1 MNTNFKDEY
10 RKWIEK
16 LSKQNFDELILNY
29 AKEYYETRNVFISDG
44 PYDGGI
50 DLIYSI
56 NDKQIKRNIQITV
69 QQNKYENKLEEDLKK
84 SKENID
90 EYNYLNT
97 LDFYISQP
105 ISPEKKKKLIKNADI
120 NYQIT
125 LRIIDANELAGL
137 AQEFKS
143 IRQTIHKFN
152 KAVFP
157 EERLSIDTNTKILF
171 DTLSMGRD
179 ITSIKNNFIQ
189 SLILTH
195 LYTRPNE
202 TVECIYNSLSS
213 IFYNKF
219 ERNFFETEIGKLKSE
234 SKIIDI
240 PGTSPKQFKLTD
252 DTKNKIEEIENNSQ
266 THEAEL
272 IFSFKEVLGRFN
284 LVDETESIVKL
295 IIELYNANYELDENE
310 LLNGV
315 TKHSNKIQKIFEN
328 LINHLTSKHGIN
340 VNDANSIARQLLIVC
355 SKNEFLNKISVSKMF
370 TNLFKSDKLES
381 YLNSSKRKVY
391 LDTQILLQTICFN
404 YDDIEYD
411 DRLYQAVKSFLE
423 IVESSDIPICLHTT
437 IGYVEEVA
445 WHILNGVKLA
455 RFLELDFIK
464 DLGPSKNVFFNYF
477 LELRENHIGDFE
489 SFADFVEELLD
500 VNAKIQNETRFI
512 EELIQNLVE
521 RFELLNIVVETP
533 PLFDNYDAYRRQY
546 EISLSYL
553 RHDQKS
559 YEARKHDLNTI
570 LHLSQLHFDME
581 DGYFTEPYLITWD
594 TSFYEVRSSFNRFKE
609 LSHWYVYPPMKF
621 ANTVSVMNMRID
633 SNAINYNIISLAEE
647 NFNLSNDAISF
658 LDIINGLFTDKDVKK
673 WKLVNKLAKMRK
685 NLLHESNIEDFSKTR
700 NNSLPI
706 DEFLLLV
713 QRHYQNPINRK
724 KYRDIVCL
732 FQNNDYAD
740 KIANLIETN
749 LGNFQIKNEI
759 KPSII
764 TKLDELIKENN
775 EAPNSPSSPLR

>member
-16 LSKQNFDELILNY
+16 LSKANFDELILNY

-69 QQNKYENKLEEDLKK
+69 QQDKYENKLEEDLKK

-90 EYNYLNT
+90 KYNHLNT

-105 ISPEKKKKLIKNADI
+105 ISPEKKKKLIKDADI

-152 KAVFP
+152 RTAFP
-157 EERLSIDTNTKILF
+157 EEKLSIDTNTKILF

-195 LYTRPNE
+195 LYTNPNE
-202 TVECIYNSLSS
+202 SVEKIYNSLSG

-240 PGTSPKQFKLTD
+240 PGTSPKQFRLTD

-272 IFSFKEVLGRFN
+272 IFSFKEVLSRFN
-284 LVDETESIVKL
+284 LVSETESIVKL

-310 LLNGV
+310 LLNGG
-315 TKHSNKIQKIFEN
+315 TKHNNKIQKIFEN
-328 LINHLTSKHGIN
+328 LIHHLTSKHGIN

-355 SKNEFLNKISVSKMF
+355 TKNEFLNKTSVSKMF

-411 DRLYQAVKSFLE
+411 DSLYQAVKSFLE
-423 IVESSDIPICLHTT
+423 TVESSDIPICLHTT

-445 WHILNGVKLA
+445 WHILNGIKLE

-477 LELRENHIGDFE
+477 LELREKHIGECE

-500 VNAKIQNETRFI
+500 VNVKIQNESRFI
-512 EELIQNLVE
+512 EELIQSLVE
-521 RFELLNIVVETP
+521 RLELLDIIVETP
-533 PLFDNYDAYRRQY
+533 QLFDNYDAYRRQY

-553 RHDQKS
+553 KHDQKS

-594 TSFYEVRSSFNRFKE
+594 TSFYDVRSSFIRFKE

-633 SNAINYNIISLAEE
+633 SKAINYNIISLVEE

-658 LDIINGLFTDKDVKK
+658 FDIVNGLFADKDVKK

-685 NLLHESNIEDFSKTR
+685 NLLQESKIEDFSKTK

-706 DEFLLLV
+706 DELLLLV
-713 QRHYQNPINRK
+713 QKHYQNPANHK
-724 KYRDIVCL
+724 KYKDIVCL

-740 KIANLIETN
+740 KIASLIETN

-775 EAPNSPSSPLR
+775 EAQQCV

>member
-1 MNTNFKDEY
+1 MNTTFKDEY

-29 AKEYYETRNVFISDG
+29 AKEYYETRNVYISDG

-50 DLIYSI
+50 DLIYTI

-69 QQNKYENKLEEDLKK
+69 QLEKYENKLEEDLKK
-84 SKENID
+84 SKENVD

-97 LDFYISQP
+97 LDFYISQA
-105 ISPEKKKKLIKNADI
+105 ISAEKKKKLIKKADI

-143 IRQTIHKFN
+143 IKQTIHKFN
-152 KAVFP
+152 KAAFP
-157 EERLSIDTNTKILF
+157 EEKISIDTNTKILF

-179 ITSIKNNFIQ
+179 ITSIKNNFVQ
-189 SLILTH
+189 SLILTY
-195 LYTRPNE
+195 LYTNPNE
-202 TVECIYNSLSS
+202 TVENIYNNLTNV
-213 IFYNKF
+213 FYNKF
-219 ERNFFETEIGKLKSE
+219 ERNFFETEIGKLKIE

-240 PGTSPKQFKLTD
+240 AGTSPKKFVLTE

-272 IFSFKEVLGRFN
+272 IFSFKEILGRFN
-284 LVDETESIVKL
+284 LIDETEKIVKL

-310 LLNGV
+310 LLNGGN
-315 TKHSNKIQKIFEN
+315 KHSNKVQKIFEG
-328 LINHLTSKHGIN
+328 LITQLTSKHE
-340 VNDANSIARQLLIVC
+340 VSTDDANSIARQLLVVC
-355 SKNEFLNKISVSKMF
+355 SKNEFLNKTSVSKMF

-381 YLNSSKRKVY
+381 YLNNSKRKVY
-391 LDTQILLQTICFN
+391 LDTQILLQSICFN

-423 IVESSDIPICLHTT
+423 IVENSDIPICLHTT

-445 WHILNGVKLA
+445 WHILNGIKLE
-455 RFLELDFIK
+455 RFLELDYIK

-477 LELRENHIGDFE
+477 LELTQKYDVDFE

-500 VNAKIQNETRFI
+500 VSPSIQDESVLI
-512 EELIQNLVE
+512 EELIQSLVE
-521 RFELLNIVVETP
+521 RLELLNIVVETP
-533 PLFDNYDAYRRQY
+533 PIFENYDTYRRQY

-570 LHLSQLHFDME
+570 LHLSEMHFDLDE
-581 DGYFTEPYLITWD
+581 GYFTEPYLITWD
-594 TSFYEVRSSFNRFKE
+594 TSFYEVRSSFKKFKE
-609 LSHWYVYPPMKF
+609 LNHWYVYPPMKF
-621 ANTVSVMNMRID
+621 ANTISVMNMRID
-633 SNAINYNIISLAEE
+633 SKAINYNIISLVEE

-658 LDIINGLFTDKDVKK
+658 LDIVNGLFADKDVKK
-673 WKLVNKLAKMRK
+673 WKLVSKLAKMRK
-685 NLLHESNIEDFSKTR
+685 NLLHDSNIEDFSKTR

-706 DEFLLLV
+706 DELLLLV
-713 QRHYQNPINRK
+713 QKHYQNPANRK
-724 KYRDIVCL
+724 KYKDIVCL
-732 FQNNDYAD
+732 FQNNDFAD

-749 LGNFQIKNEI
+749 LGDFLFKNEI

-764 TKLDELIKENN
+764 IKLDNMIKENN
-775 EAPNSPSSPLR
+775 EAQQCV

>member
-16 LSKQNFDELILNY
+16 LSKPNFDELILNY

-50 DLIYSI
+50 DLIYTI

-69 QQNKYENKLEEDLKK
+69 QQDKYENKLEEDLKK
-84 SKENID
+84 SKENVD

-105 ISPEKKKKLIKNADI
+105 ISPEKKKKLIKDADI
-120 NYQIT
+120 KYQIT

-137 AQEFKS
+137 AQEFKT

-152 KAVFP
+152 RAAFP
-157 EERLSIDTNTKILF
+157 EEKLSIDTNTKILF

-195 LYTRPNE
+195 LYTNQNE
-202 TVECIYNSLSS
+202 TVEKIYNSLSG

-240 PGTSPKQFKLTD
+240 PGTSPKQFRLTD

-272 IFSFKEVLGRFN
+272 IFSFKEVLSRFN
-284 LVDETESIVKL
+284 LVSETESIVKL
-295 IIELYNANYELDENE
+295 IIELYNANYEIDENE
-310 LLNGV
+310 LLNGG
-315 TKHSNKIQKIFEN
+315 TKHNNKIQKIFEN
-328 LINHLTSKHGIN
+328 LINHLTCKHGIN

-355 SKNEFLNKISVSKMF
+355 TKNEFLNKTSVSKMF

-445 WHILNGVKLA
+445 WHILNGIKLE

-477 LELRENHIGDFE
+477 LELRENNNGDCD

-500 VNAKIQNETRFI
+500 VNVKIQNESRFI
-512 EELIQNLVE
+512 EELIQSLVE
-521 RFELLNIVVETP
+521 RFELLNIIVETP

-633 SNAINYNIISLAEE
+633 SKAINYNIISLVEE

-658 LDIINGLFTDKDVKK
+658 FDIVNGLFADKDVKK

-685 NLLHESNIEDFSKTR
+685 NLLQESKIEDFSKSR

-706 DEFLLLV
+706 DELLLLV
-713 QRHYQNPINRK
+713 QKHYQNPANHK

-764 TKLDELIKENN
+764 NKLDELIKENN
-775 EAPNSPSSPLR
+775 EAQ